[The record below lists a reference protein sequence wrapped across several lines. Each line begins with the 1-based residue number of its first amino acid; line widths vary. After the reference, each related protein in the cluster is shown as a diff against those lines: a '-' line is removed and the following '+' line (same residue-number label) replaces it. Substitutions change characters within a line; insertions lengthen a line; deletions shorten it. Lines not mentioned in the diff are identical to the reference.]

1 MFRYKAWTKKVE
13 KQPLSKGKK
22 AYSSRPK
29 IRKSDSLG
37 DKNLKKWGM
46 FPVLLIAKYCQV
58 SMYVPK
64 WPTHSLSILSG
75 LTCLQEFFQHSS
87 HAHGK
92 ILYHI
97 IKRVNTQLN
106 NEEGPLHV
114 TPASASQVG
123 GQERENW
130 DKMKSVSYYLTIDCE
145 GHPTS
150 CPAGVII
157 V

>member
-1 MFRYKAWTKKVE
+1 
-13 KQPLSKGKK
+13 
-22 AYSSRPK
+22 
-29 IRKSDSLG
+29 
-37 DKNLKKWGM
+37 M

-87 HAHGK
+87 HTHGK

-114 TPASASQVG
+114 TPDVCLCFPSG
-123 GQERENW
+123 RTGER
-130 DKMKSVSYYLTIDCE
+130 KLR
-145 GHPTS
+145 
-150 CPAGVII
+150 
-157 V
+157 